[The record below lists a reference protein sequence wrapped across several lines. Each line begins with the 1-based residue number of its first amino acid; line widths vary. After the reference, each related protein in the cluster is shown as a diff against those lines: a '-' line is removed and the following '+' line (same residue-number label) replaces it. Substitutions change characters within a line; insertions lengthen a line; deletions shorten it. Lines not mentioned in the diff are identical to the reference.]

1 LAASPEFR
9 TAFDRAR
16 RLREAGRLQEAETA
30 YRELAAAGEERPAV
44 LEALADMYL
53 ENGLARPALETLS
66 ALTRE
71 APDNLYYHSR
81 LAWTLDAV
89 GRTETAIE
97 YFERLIEAQPDA
109 ADLHFNVALLY
120 RKLKRY
126 EDAVAAYRQALE
138 KEIDRPQEVWSNLG
152 VLSADR
158 RRPQEAR
165 SHYEEALSIDP
176 GYVPALFNLAGLEEE
191 AGDREAAMA
200 LYERILELDPR
211 HWESLARI
219 AYATRAGNADDPVFA
234 RLHRGL
240 ESATDDAEGREALL
254 FALGKLQDD
263 IGDYERAFESYRE
276 GNEIARRQSPP
287 YDRNAAENAAGSL
300 IATFDA
306 DWLRRVETD
315 REETPVFICGMFR
328 SGSSLIEQIL
338 AGHSAVTGGSE
349 LDLLPW
355 LVQRQ
360 FAPYPDRL
368 ASASREDVDRAAGE
382 YLGRLE
388 ELFPG
393 AGLVTDKRPDNF
405 LYLHLVRA
413 MFPGA
418 RIVYTH
424 RAPRDVCVSIY
435 FQRLGA
441 NLGYATDPA
450 DIAHYYRQH
459 ERLMRHWQG
468 LFGENIHTVDYDAL
482 VADPEPV
489 VREVVAFLG
498 LDWDPA
504 ILDFTDTEHHVK
516 TASVWQVRE
525 GLHAGSSGRW
535 RHYERYLGPALEMLE
550 DGGER

>member
-1 LAASPEFR
+1 MAASPEFR
-9 TAFDRAR
+9 AAFDRAQ

-44 LEALADMYL
+44 LEALAEMYL
-53 ENGLARPALETLS
+53 EHGLARPALETLS

-97 YFERLIEAQPDA
+97 YFERLLAAQPGIP
-109 ADLHFNVALLY
+109 DLHFNLALLY

-126 EDAVAAYRQALE
+126 DDAMAAYHRAIE
-138 KEIDRPQEVWSNLG
+138 NGIDRPEEVWSNLG
-152 VLSADR
+152 VLAADL
-158 RRPQEAR
+158 RRPAEAR
-165 SHYEEALSIDP
+165 SHYEQALSIDP
-176 GYVPALFNLAGLEEE
+176 EYVPALFNLAGLAEE
-191 AGDREAAMA
+191 AGDREAAIA
-200 LYERILELDPR
+200 LYERILAIDSR

-219 AYATRAGNADDPVFA
+219 AHMSRATDEDDPVFG
-234 RLHRGL
+234 RLEAALAAAG
-240 ESATDDAEGREALL
+240 DDPEGREALL
-254 FALGKLQDD
+254 FALGKLRDD
-263 IGDYERAFESYRE
+263 IGRYEPAFESYRE
-276 GNEIARRQSPP
+276 ANEIARRRSPP
-287 YDRNAAENAAGSL
+287 YDRAAAGNAAGSL
-300 IATFDA
+300 IETFDA

-315 REETPVFICGMFR
+315 REEAPVFICGMFR

-338 AGHSAVTGGSE
+338 AGHPAVTGGSE

-355 LVQRQ
+355 LVQRR

-368 ASASREDVDRAAGE
+368 ARASREEVDRVADE
-382 YLGRLE
+382 YLGRVA

-413 MFPGA
+413 MFPRA
-418 RIVYTH
+418 RILYTQ
-424 RAPRDVCVSIY
+424 RDPRDVCVSIY
-435 FQRLGA
+435 FQRLGG
-441 NLGYATDPA
+441 NLAYAADPG

-459 ERLMRHWQG
+459 ARLMRHWQT
-468 LFGENIHTVDYDAL
+468 LFGDNIHTVDYDAL

-489 VREVVAFLG
+489 VREVLAFLG

-504 ILDFTDTEHHVK
+504 VLDFTGAAHHVK

-525 GLHAGSSGRW
+525 GLHSASSGRW
-535 RHYERYLGPALEMLE
+535 RNYEAQLTPALAILE
-550 DGGER
+550 SADGS